1 MYSPIFPL
9 TSVLGIYFKEIRRQ
23 AWKDVYT
30 RHLFVT
36 ASLILSNIWK
46 QVKYI
51 SIIIEIKYIF
61 KIYIKLYSSLCIQ
74 VEVQYYNK

>member
-30 RHLFVT
+30 RHLFVI

>member
-61 KIYIKLYSSLCIQ
+61 KIYIKLYNSLCIQ